1 MFNRSKRKTDKITI
15 IEDRNKNSIILRKNA
30 GLFKNFI
37 NALRRK
43 KFNSG
48 LVGSLVIFSMVSPL
62 AIFMSSH
69 FDQSSQAAYSQ
80 AVERINEIYSGAAAA
95 ALIDQLH
102 SPFVSTPWV
111 TGAVIGLVAITAIML
126 LINTLAFTGNNQEKE
141 YILDYKHKID
151 ELTSE
156 VPAELF
162 EEYFDVMLGIQDTTG
177 DITKIEKTLK
187 KPMMPFLRDEISE
200 KLEQLRKQSSEL
212 NDKKT
217 EVHQQ
222 ISQAIE
228 EQREIKK
235 IEKKIKLE
243 VKKLKEQEVNNA
255 EVLEILGE
263 LSAEDAIDY
272 VEKMKDNEQRNS
284 SQSTLN

>member
-43 KFNSG
+43 KVNSG

-80 AVERINEIYSGAAAA
+80 AVERFNEIYSGAAAA

-102 SPFVSTPWV
+102 SPFISTPWV
-111 TGAVIGLVAITAIML
+111 TGAVIGLVSITAIMI

-141 YILDYKHKID
+141 YVLDYKHKID
-151 ELTSE
+151 ELTDA

-162 EEYFDVMLGIQDTTG
+162 EEYFDVMLGIQEKTD
-177 DITKIEKTLK
+177 DITKVKKTMK
-187 KPMMPFLRDEISE
+187 KPMMPFLRREISGQL
-200 KLEQLRKQSSEL
+200 KRLERERDEL

-228 EQREIKK
+228 EQRELKD

-263 LSAEDAIDY
+263 LTSESDY
-272 VEKMKDNEQRNS
+272 VEKMNDNEQRNS
-284 SQSTLN
+284 SQSALN

>member
-80 AVERINEIYSGAAAA
+80 AVERFNEIYSGAAAA

-102 SPFVSTPWV
+102 SPFISTPWV
-111 TGAVIGLVAITAIML
+111 TGAVIGLVSITAIMI

-141 YILDYKHKID
+141 YVLDYKHKID
-151 ELTSE
+151 ELTDA

-162 EEYFDVMLGIQDTTG
+162 EEYFDVMLGIQEKTD
-177 DITKIEKTLK
+177 DITKVKKTMK
-187 KPMMPFLRDEISE
+187 KPMMPFLRREISGQL
-200 KLEQLRKQSSEL
+200 KRLERERDEL

-228 EQREIKK
+228 EQRELKD

-263 LSAEDAIDY
+263 LTSESDY
-272 VEKMKDNEQRNS
+272 VEKMNDNEQRNS
-284 SQSTLN
+284 SQSALN

>member
-15 IEDRNKNSIILRKNA
+15 IEDRNKNSVILRKNA

-48 LVGSLVIFSMVSPL
+48 LVGSSVLFSVFSPL
-62 AIFMSSH
+62 AIFVSSH
-69 FDQSSQAAYSQ
+69 FDQASQNGYAQ

-111 TGAVIGLVAITAIML
+111 TGAVIGLVGITAIML

-141 YILDYKHKID
+141 YVLDYKHEID
-151 ELTSE
+151 ELTDA
-156 VPAELF
+156 VPDELF
-162 EEYFDVMLGIQDTTG
+162 EEYFDVMLGIQDKTD
-177 DITKIEKTLK
+177 DITRIEKTLK

-200 KLEQLRKQSSEL
+200 QLERLRKQRGKL

-217 EVHQQ
+217 KVHQQ
-222 ISQAIE
+222 VSQAIE
-228 EQREIKK
+228 EQRELKAVERK
-235 IEKKIKLE
+235 MEKE
-243 VKKLKEQEVNNA
+243 VKKLREQESNNA
-255 EVLEILGE
+255 EVLEILGK

-272 VEKMKDNEQRNS
+272 VGELKDNEQRNS